1 MIKLLLI
8 VLLIFVICYAV
19 YFGFG
24 GLSFIIN
31 KKRYKLKF
39 NKKNDIIYSFAA
51 SIVAFVF
58 LASLGTESNPNKMII
73 IDIINSIF
81 CILLIIFLFIFIWK
95 KLSSSIHINL
105 KIIKTTITLLISIIS
120 TLFLSFLI
128 FLPIIATLALQEFI
142 SDILLLL
149 YKKIFNR
156 TEINDKVIYIV
167 TTIVYVYTLIFN
179 YHFLKQQI

>member
-1 MIKLLLI
+1 M
-8 VLLIFVICYAV
+8 
-19 YFGFG
+19 
-24 GLSFIIN
+24 
-31 KKRYKLKF
+31 
-39 NKKNDIIYSFAA
+39 IYSINQWLLFFYIYCLAGWIWESSYVSIKEFIKKKEFKFINRGFLHGPWVPIYGSAA
-51 SIVAFVF
+51 
-58 LASLGTESNPNKMII
+58 II
-73 IDIINSIF
+73 I
-81 CILLIIFLFIFIWK
+81 
-95 KLSSSIHINL
+95 
-105 KIIKTTITLLISIIS
+105 LISIIS